1 MPRRFFTSISAR
13 FKQKRDHPWYL
24 KPFDYIITHP
34 VYFSATRRSVGGG
47 LWIGLFVGLLPIPG
61 QTIVAVLAALWLRVN
76 IPVAAITI
84 WITNPITFVP
94 IFYLSYRIGALILNI
109 PTESVPA
116 EFTLDWVS
124 QELALRWRPLALGS
138 LIMALSVSSIA
149 YLLVS
154 AIWHVSTIKRYRRR
168 HSRNVG
174 SIHGGKGKRTNSD
187 QTVDRP

>member
-1 MPRRFFTSISAR
+1 MPRRFFTNISSR
-13 FKQKRDHPWYL
+13 FRKKHKHPWYL
-24 KPFDYIITHP
+24 KPFEYIITHP

-76 IPVAAITI
+76 LPVAAITI

-94 IFYLSYRIGALILNI
+94 IFYLAYRIGALILDI
-109 PTESVPA
+109 PTESLPA

-138 LIMALSVSSIA
+138 FIMALSVSSIA
-149 YLLVS
+149 YLIVS
-154 AIWHVSTIKRYRRR
+154 AIWHVSTISRYRQR
-168 HSRNVG
+168 HTRNVG
-174 SIHGGKGKRTNSD
+174 SIRGGQRKQAKAD
-187 QTVDRP
+187 QTTDHP